1 MNFIRAR
8 ERGPKLR
15 DFSPQSG
22 SGQQKRILVSSNI
35 VNLDLSS
42 CFPTRIKYDHR
53 TLKITRT
60 GKSHAPKFSS
70 LKTTSDG
77 QLIREIVTKSHP

>member
-1 MNFIRAR
+1 MHAKFCVRSLEDSYELHTRAR
-8 ERGPKLR
+8 KRPKLR
-15 DFSPQSG
+15 DFLDQSG
-22 SGQQKRILVSSNI
+22 SSQQKRILVSSNT

-42 CFPTRIKYDHR
+42 CFPTRIKYDHH

-70 LKTTSDG
+70 LETA
-77 QLIREIVTKSHP
+77 